1 MQFSVAKLYY
11 STTKII
17 FHIVKSI
24 SIFFFFFYN
33 FYTNVTTF
41 FLFSVQLLGIP
52 AQVLQHGLTHRKIEA
67 KTEEVT

>member
-24 SIFFFFFYN
+24 SIFFFFLN